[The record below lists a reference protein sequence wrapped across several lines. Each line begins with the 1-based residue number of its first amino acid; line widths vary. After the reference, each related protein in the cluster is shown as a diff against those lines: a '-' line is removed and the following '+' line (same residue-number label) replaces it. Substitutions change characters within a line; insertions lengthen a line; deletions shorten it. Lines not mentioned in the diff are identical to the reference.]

1 MGEKIQTVEQFIDK
15 IGGEVEMVL
24 KWEKSSDQL
33 IRTAKIDH
41 LFDIGFV
48 SVKKNIIKN
57 AQENWGQ
64 WIISK

>member
-15 IGGEVEMVL
+15 TGGEVEMVL

-48 SVKKNIIKN
+48 SVKKIYH
-57 AQENWGQ
+57 
-64 WIISK
+64 